1 MHEISISGDF
11 SGVDFVS
18 VSDVIS
24 ACDFNDKIFIDYCCS
39 RSIVAD
45 VFIRIFVDFSYFSAC
60 VGCSLWIL
68 IHIFTPVNVVVSLDW
83 PELPHRKGV

>member
-24 ACDFNDKIFIDYCCS
+24 ACDFNDKIFS
-39 RSIVAD
+39 LTTVAVEVLLQMYSYVYSLTSAISVHVLVA
-45 VFIRIFVDFSYFSAC
+45 VFGY
-60 VGCSLWIL
+60 
-68 IHIFTPVNVVVSLDW
+68 
-83 PELPHRKGV
+83 

>member
-24 ACDFNDKIFIDYCCS
+24 ACDFNDEFS
-39 RSIVAD
+39 LTTVAVEVLLQMYSYVYSLTSAISVHVLVA
-45 VFIRIFVDFSYFSAC
+45 VFGY
-60 VGCSLWIL
+60 
-68 IHIFTPVNVVVSLDW
+68 
-83 PELPHRKGV
+83 